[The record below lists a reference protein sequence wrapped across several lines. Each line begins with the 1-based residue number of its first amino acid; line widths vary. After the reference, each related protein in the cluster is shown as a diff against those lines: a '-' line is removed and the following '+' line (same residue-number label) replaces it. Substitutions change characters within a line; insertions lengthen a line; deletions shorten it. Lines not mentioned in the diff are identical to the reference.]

1 MAKKTEE
8 KTQEKVQEEQTIQ
21 ENDIIQEEKVQEE
34 QIIVT
39 EKEKKPLDMNEY
51 ISVKSVT
58 EGSLSYTDENKGI
71 KYLWNK
77 FGDVLKIKYEILQ
90 SMFSMYPSYFEEPNI
105 VVEDERVIE
114 ELNLGYIYEDINMKA
129 INDLDKILLLPPKE
143 FEKTYKDLSENVKDN
158 LKARA
163 FTLIQNGKIDSHKTI
178 KMLEKTLKVDFDI
191 ML

>member
-1 MAKKTEE
+1 MAKKSEE
-8 KTQEKVQEEQTIQ
+8 KTQVQEEQTVQ
-21 ENDIIQEEKVQEE
+21 ENDVIQEEKVQEE
-34 QIIVT
+34 QTIVN
-39 EKEKKPLDMNEY
+39 EKEKKPLDMNDY

-105 VVEDERVIE
+105 IVEDERVIE
-114 ELNLGYIYEDINMKA
+114 ELNLGYIYADINMKA

-143 FEKTYKDLSENVKDN
+143 FEKIIKDLSENVKDN

-163 FTLIQNGKIDSHKTI
+163 FTLIQNGKIDSHKMI
-178 KMLEKTLKVDFDI
+178 KTLEKTLKVDFDV